1 MAAIDHLARA
11 LHYMDRLALPKNVK
25 KKKTFL
31 VPKLI
36 YLWRIILNFGHNF
49 CNNDGRKENVVCV

>member
-25 KKKTFL
+25 KKNIFG
-31 VPKLI
+31 PKADLFMAYYI
-36 YLWRIILNFGHNF
+36 KFWS
-49 CNNDGRKENVVCV
+49 

>member
-25 KKKTFL
+25 KNKQTIFG
-31 VPKLI
+31 PKADLFMAYYI
-36 YLWRIILNFGHNF
+36 KFWS
-49 CNNDGRKENVVCV
+49 